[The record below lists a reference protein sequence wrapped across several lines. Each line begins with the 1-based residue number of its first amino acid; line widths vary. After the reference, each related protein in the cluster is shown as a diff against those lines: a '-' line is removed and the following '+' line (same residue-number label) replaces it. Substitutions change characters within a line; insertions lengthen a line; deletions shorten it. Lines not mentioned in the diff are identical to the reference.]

1 MTSGSTERTPLAS
14 HERIVRA
21 NGVDVCVQSFGD
33 AADPAILLLAGT
45 ACSMDWWEDELCR
58 LLAAGSRFVVR
69 YDHRDTGRSTSY
81 PPGAPPYTLRDLAA
95 DAVGVMDA
103 FGIRSAHLVG
113 MSMGG
118 WIAQLVALDHP
129 ERVASLTLL
138 ATRPTGHGPS
148 DPDLPEMSEALAA
161 HFAAGEGA
169 EPPWADRAA
178 MIDYLVAGERPFAG
192 TLPFDAAARRAVATR
207 VVDRTANLAA
217 SLTNHVVADGGP
229 RWRER
234 LGEITAPTLVI
245 HGTEDPLFPFSN
257 ALALA
262 REIRGAQLL
271 PLERVGH
278 ETPPRQ
284 VWDLVVPAILE
295 HTAGGRP
302 R

>member
-1 MTSGSTERTPLAS
+1 
-14 HERIVRA
+14 
-21 NGVDVCVQSFGD
+21 
-33 AADPAILLLAGT
+33 
-45 ACSMDWWEDELCR
+45 MD
-58 LLAAGSRFVVR
+58 
-69 YDHRDTGRSTSY
+69 
-81 PPGAPPYTLRDLAA
+81 TL
-95 DAVGVMDA
+95 
-103 FGIRSAHLVG
+103 GIGKAHLVG

-138 ATRPTGHGPS
+138 ATRPTAHGPS
-148 DPDLPEMSEALAA
+148 DPDLPEMSAALAA
-161 HFAAGEGA
+161 HFAAGEGV

-192 TLPFDAAARRAVATR
+192 TLPFDEAARRAVAAR

-217 SLTNHVVADGGP
+217 SMTNHVVADGGP

-234 LGEITAPTLVI
+234 LGAITAPTLVV
-245 HGTEDPLFPFSN
+245 HGTEDPLFPFGN

-262 REIRGAQLL
+262 REIPGARLL

-278 ETPPRQ
+278 ETPPRE
-284 VWDLVVPAILE
+284 VWGLVVPAIVELS
-295 HTAGGRP
+295 AGGLP